1 MGNWLIKNTVKQVF
15 TMDNFFKQ
23 FRDNLD
29 NLPEPAF
36 QEQDWQALSQRLQP
50 QREKHPLSIWLLWL
64 LAPLF
69 LMSLAANGFQYKA
82 WENAQKHITL
92 LENRSETANTVV
104 IQSDTIYKI
113 KTIFERDTVYK
124 TKILREKEIVY
135 LPSLNDSYSLNDTY
149 KTSTPSTK
157 TINPMGKILV
167 AKNDTQEEI
176 RGKTDDFN
184 NKQLINNN
192 LEKINSIPLK
202 NIGIINP
209 NKIPVFNYVPI
220 VLNKKKTLRERL
232 EPLRPKD
239 YSVGI
244 SAGLAY
250 PISDISS
257 KPSGYALGVQGKVAF
272 SPHISAWADAHYQ
285 QLYYAAD
292 RMNDGIGIPVVAP
305 PSNDFRFN
313 LVKVTRPMLQ
323 YMAGLRYHFDA
334 KKWGQPYL
342 GIGFGAVTSL
352 PYEVDYEFKNSSLG
366 TVWEI
371 SQKIQK
377 QSTQG
382 GFLLLDAGFEKQLSA
397 RYRWQLGANYR
408 LKLSNTAQ
416 TYRLL
421 GVKTGILFDF

>member
-1 MGNWLIKNTVKQVF
+1 
-15 TMDNFFKQ
+15 
-23 FRDNLD
+23 
-29 NLPEPAF
+29 
-36 QEQDWQALSQRLQP
+36 
-50 QREKHPLSIWLLWL
+50 
-64 LAPLF
+64 
-69 LMSLAANGFQYKA
+69 
-82 WENAQKHITL
+82 L

-104 IQSDTIYKI
+104 VQSDTIYKI

-135 LPSLNDSYSLNDTY
+135 LPSLNDTY
-149 KTSTPSTK
+149 KTFPPSTK
-157 TINPMGKILV
+157 TINPIEKILV

-176 RGKTDDFN
+176 SEKTGYFKDKKLIFN
-184 NKQLINNN
+184 D
-192 LEKINSIPLK
+192 LEKLNPIALK

-220 VLNKKKTLRERL
+220 VLHKKKTLRERL

-257 KPSGYALGVQGKVAF
+257 KPSGYAVGVQGKVAF
-272 SPHISAWADAHYQ
+272 SPHISAWTDAHFQ

-313 LVKVTRPMLQ
+313 LVKVTLPMLQ
-323 YMAGLRYHFDA
+323 YMAGLRYQFEP

-342 GIGFGAVTSL
+342 GLGFGAVKSL
-352 PYEVDYEFKNSSLG
+352 PYEVDYEFKNNSLG

-371 SQKIQK
+371 SQTIKK
-377 QSTQG
+377 QDIQG
-382 GFLLLDAGFEKQLSA
+382 GFVLLDAGFEKPLSA
-397 RYRWQLGANYR
+397 HYRWQLGANYR
-408 LKLSNTAQ
+408 LKLSNMAQ
-416 TYRLL
+416 TYRLF
-421 GVKTGILFDF
+421 GVKTGILFNF